1 MTDTLSSG
9 QELQKN
15 VPLVSQSNFFYL
27 VFQDDGNLVL
37 YEVTSFKNE
46 ESVAIWQSNTD
57 EKPTNKCILQDD
69 GNLVIYGIGKV
80 LWASDTNGN
89 PGSTLKVQNDGNVVI
104 YNNSNVPIWATD
116 TLGEG

>member
-1 MTDTLSSG
+1 MADTLSSG

-15 VPLVSQSNFFYL
+15 VPLWSLNGYYKF
-27 VFQDDGNLVL
+27 VFQNDGNLVL
-37 YEVTSFKNE
+37 YSDNTGN
-46 ESVAIWQSNTD
+46 ARWQSNTD
-57 EKPTNKCILQDD
+57 GDPTHKCILQDD
-69 GNLVIYGIGKV
+69 GNLVIYGIGEV
-80 LWASDTNGN
+80 LWASDTHGN

>member
-1 MTDTLSSG
+1 MTDTLYSG

-15 VPLVSQSNFFYL
+15 VPLVSQSNFFHF

-37 YEVTSFKNE
+37 YEIISFRTG

-57 EKPTNKCILQDD
+57 EEPTNKCILQDD

-80 LWASDTNGN
+80 LWASKTNGN
-89 PGSTLKVQNDGNVVI
+89 PGSILTVQNDGNVVI
-104 YNNSNVPIWATD
+104 YNNSKVAIWATN
-116 TLGEG
+116 TVR